1 MSRDKQLRDVK
12 LEEVVE
18 KRRLNQALTAKEFAV
33 LAGISYSAARSWF
46 HTPGFPAFRGV
57 VFWPDF
63 EEWRRGKNGLG
74 AATSTKSAEQ
84 IGQDS
89 IATVIAPFRRVLPKQ
104 AARILHEAGAL

>member
-33 LAGISYSAARSWF
+33 LAGISYSTARDWF

-63 EEWRRGKNGLG
+63 EEWRREKNGLTPV
-74 AATSTKSAEQ
+74 APSHSTDRGETGSVDTLAL
-84 IGQDS
+84 
-89 IATVIAPFRRVLPKQ
+89 PFRRALPRQ
-104 AARILHEAGAL
+104 AAGILQDAGVL

>member
-33 LAGISYSAARSWF
+33 LAGISYSTARDWF

-57 VFWPDF
+57 VFWSDF
-63 EEWRRGKNGLG
+63 EEWRREENGLIT
-74 AATSTKSAEQ
+74 ASSSHSTDRGEPQSVDTPAL
-84 IGQDS
+84 
-89 IATVIAPFRRVLPKQ
+89 PFRRSLPRQ
-104 AARILHEAGAL
+104 AAGILQDAGVL

>member
-1 MSRDKQLRDVK
+1 MK

-33 LAGISYSAARSWF
+33 LAGISYSTARDWF

-63 EEWRRGKNGLG
+63 EEWRREKNGLS
-74 AATSTKSAEQ
+74 ASHSTDQDASKSVDNPAL
-84 IGQDS
+84 
-89 IATVIAPFRRVLPKQ
+89 TFRKVLPRQ
-104 AARILHEAGAL
+104 AASILHDAGVL

>member
-33 LAGISYSAARSWF
+33 LAGISYSTARDWF
-46 HTPGFPAFRGV
+46 HTQGFPAFRGV

-74 AATSTKSAEQ
+74 AATSTKHVEQ
-84 IGQDS
+84 IEPDS
-89 IATVIAPFRRVLPKQ
+89 VATVTSPFRKVLPKQ
-104 AARILHEAGAL
+104 AARILQDAGAL